1 MDIKWLV
8 LDVDGV
14 LTNGHL
20 IYTSHGEEIKEFH
33 VKDGLGLTAA
43 IIFFIIFELIRV
55 GFYSLF

>member
-1 MDIKWLV
+1 MDIKWFV

-43 IIFFIIFELIRV
+43 RSCGIKLAIITARV
-55 GFYSLF
+55 